1 MIGAIVFAIIL
12 ALLGGCVIIAPLLMR
27 TDIGRRA
34 CGKQE
39 EWDEVLPHDG

>member
-12 ALLGGCVIIAPLLMR
+12 ALLGGCVIIAPWLMR
-27 TDIGRRA
+27 SETGRRA

-39 EWDEVLPHDG
+39 DEG